1 MVVTRLDRYTSIY
14 PIILY
19 SIDIPFKEKELVLA
33 LRRQRVE
40 SSMPA
45 WYISSSRKDYAVKH
59 YLKNKRIK
67 PTKIFKKG
75 AAASFKQS
83 SFHCSLTSNVTE
95 SRAEAKKHQGHV
107 WGQHLD
113 TAL

>member
-1 MVVTRLDRYTSIY
+1 MKISE
-14 PIILY
+14 
-19 SIDIPFKEKELVLA
+19 KEKELVLA
-33 LRRQRVE
+33 LRRQRQRVE

-45 WYISSSRKDYAVKH
+45 WYISSSRKDYTVKH

-75 AAASFKQS
+75 AVASFKQS
-83 SFHCSLTSNVTE
+83 SFYCSLISNVTE
-95 SRAEAKKHQGHV
+95 SRAEAEKHQGHV